1 MTTEKKYDVFGVGNA
16 IVDILAQVD
25 DSLVTDLGLN
35 KGGMALMSTQQQG
48 EVLTKIN
55 DPALKFASGGSAA
68 NTMVAIKQSGGTGV
82 YAGKVADDSNGQF
95 YKEDMEA
102 TGIPFYVP
110 MAPQGHDTTGSCVV
124 LTTPDAERTMCTHLG
139 ISTTL
144 KKSEL
149 DFDLLAQSKC
159 SYVEGYLWDSD
170 DPRAASIATFEQ
182 CKKLGIPASFSFSD
196 PFLVDRYGDQF
207 KDVVNDYCDIVFCNA
222 DEARMFMGVEDI
234 DACAEKLGA
243 LCDLV
248 FITDGGNGCYVIE
261 KGKPQLVSG
270 FEVKAVDT
278 VGAGDSF
285 AGGVLYGITNGLS
298 NAQAAR
304 WGNYFAAQVVSKFGP
319 RLDESQES
327 KKPEILG

>member
-1 MTTEKKYDVFGVGNA
+1 MTTKKYDVFGVGNA

-25 DSLVTDLGLN
+25 DSIVTDLDLN
-35 KGGMALMSTQQQG
+35 KGGMALMSTEQQG
-48 EVLTKIN
+48 DVLTTIK
-55 DPALKFASGGSAA
+55 DPSLTFASGGSAA

-82 YAGKVADDSNGQF
+82 YAGKVTDDANGQF
-95 YKEDMEA
+95 YKKDMEA
-102 TGIPFYVP
+102 AGIPFYVP
-110 MAPQGHDTTGSCVV
+110 MAEGGGETTGSCVV

-144 KKSEL
+144 KKEEL

-159 SYVEGYLWDSD
+159 SYVEGYLWDAE
-170 DPRAASIATFEQ
+170 DPRAASIATFEES
-182 CKKLGIPASFSFSD
+182 KKQGVTAAFSFSD
-196 PFLVDRYGDQF
+196 PFLVDRYGEQF
-207 KDVVNDYCDIVFCNA
+207 KDVVKDYCDIVFCNA
-222 DEARMFMGVEDI
+222 DEAKMFMGVDNLE
-234 DACAEKLGA
+234 ACAEKIGG

-261 KGKPQLVSG
+261 KGNIKQVPG

-285 AGGVLYGITNGLS
+285 AGGVLYGITNGLTNEQS
-298 NAQAAR
+298 AR
-304 WGNYFAAQVVSKFGP
+304 WGNYFASRVVAKFGP

-327 KKPEILG
+327 KKADILG

>member
-1 MTTEKKYDVFGVGNA
+1 MTTKKYDVFGVGNA

-25 DSLVTDLGLN
+25 DSAVSDLGLN
-35 KGGMALMSTQQQG
+35 KGGMALMTTEQQG
-48 EVLTKIN
+48 DVLTKIH
-55 DPALKFASGGSAA
+55 DPSLTFASGGSAA

-82 YAGKVADDSNGQF
+82 YAGKVTDDPNGQF
-95 YKEDMEA
+95 YKKDMEDA
-102 TGIPFYVP
+102 GIPFYVP
-110 MAPQGHDTTGSCVV
+110 MAAEGNDSTGSCVV

-159 SYVEGYLWDSD
+159 SYVEGYLWDAD
-170 DPRAASIATFEQ
+170 DPREASIATFEE
-182 CKKLGIPASFSFSD
+182 CKKLGVPAAFSFSD

-207 KDVVNDYCDIVFCNA
+207 KDVVKDYCDIVFCNA
-222 DEARMFMGVEDI
+222 DEAKMFMGVDNL

-243 LCDLV
+243 ICDLV
-248 FITDGGNGCYVIE
+248 FITDGGNGCHVIE
-261 KGKPQLVSG
+261 KGKASQIEG
-270 FEVKAVDT
+270 FKVKAVDT

-298 NAQAAR
+298 NQQSAK
-304 WGNYFAAQVVSKFGP
+304 WGNYFAAQVVAKFGP
-319 RLDESQES
+319 RLNESQES
-327 KKPEILG
+327 KKAEILG

>member
-1 MTTEKKYDVFGVGNA
+1 MTTKKYDVFGVGNA

-25 DSLVTDLGLN
+25 DTVVSDLGLN
-35 KGGMALMSTQQQG
+35 KGGMALMSTEQQG
-48 EVLTKIN
+48 DVLTKIK
-55 DPALKFASGGSAA
+55 DPALTFASGGSAA

-82 YAGKVADDSNGQF
+82 YAGKVADDANGQF
-95 YKEDMEA
+95 YKKDMEGA
-102 TGIPFYVP
+102 GIPFYVP
-110 MAPQGHDTTGSCVV
+110 MATEGHDTTGSCVV

-144 KKSEL
+144 NKSEL

-159 SYVEGYLWDSD
+159 SYVEGYLWDATN
-170 DPRAASIATFEQ
+170 PREASIATFEA
-182 CKKLGIPASFSFSD
+182 CKKLNVPAAFSFSD

-207 KDVVNDYCDIVFCNA
+207 KDVVNDYCDIIFCNSE
-222 DEARMFMGVEDI
+222 EAKMFMGVDNME
-234 DACAEKLGA
+234 ACAQKLGG

-261 KGKPQLVSG
+261 KGKPQLVPG
-270 FEVKAVDT
+270 FQVKAVDT

-298 NAQAAR
+298 NQQAAK
-304 WGNYFAAQVVSKFGP
+304 WGNYFAAQVVAKFGP
-319 RLDESQES
+319 RMDDPLESRKAEV
-327 KKPEILG
+327 LA